1 MNQLLWKLKAPFPV
15 ENLSWRVG
23 QKTKDKKKAMML
35 VYIDARDVQDRLDE
49 VCGVLWE
56 SEFHSVNGRTIC
68 RITIN
73 GKSREDGAGDTEFE
87 AEKGG
92 ISDAFKR
99 AAVQWGIG
107 RYLYDAKNFNT
118 WVNCEDMNDYE
129 IYKNN
134 KEQLDTVA
142 ALLGR
147 DYILYPMFLQEV
159 KDAFSVEEIESIKEE
174 ARIYAK
180 RERWNQSQ
188 LETFKKNCEK
198 KIKELVNEE
207 NEGEDNEQE
216 RK

>member
-1 MNQLLWKLKAPFPV
+1 MNKLLWKLKAPFPV
-15 ENLSWRVG
+15 KNLSWRVG

-56 SEFHSVNGRTIC
+56 SEFHSVNGKTIC

-147 DYILYPMFLQEV
+147 DHILYPMFLQEV

-207 NEGEDNEQE
+207 NEGEDNGQE
-216 RK
+216 RE